1 MNWGDAV
8 NAQRCLVALAVAVL
22 FVPTIAVAQQSKSAA
37 LATELARLL
46 DENKLDSIAAKT
58 ADQYVG
64 ALYLPGTQLL
74 VVQAKYAVPE
84 RLNQMLTQKAYRDV
98 YIDLN
103 SASEL
108 KTKIFVSDL
117 GANGLRFKRENNQP
131 SDTVDIPGKTIAFD
145 GDWDKAKISESEYTK
160 TYQATDEQYSQMLQA
175 LIAALK
181 KPS

>member
-1 MNWGDAV
+1 V
-8 NAQRCLVALAVAVL
+8 NAQRNLIALGIGILLLV
-22 FVPTIAVAQQSKSAA
+22 PSIAFAQQSKSAA

-46 DENKLDSIAAKT
+46 DASKLDSIAAKA

-74 VVQAKYAVPE
+74 VVQAKYSVPE
-84 RLNQMLTQKAYRDV
+84 HMNQLLTQKAYRDA

-103 SASEL
+103 SASDL
-108 KTKIFVSDL
+108 KTKIFISDL

-131 SDTVDIPGKTIAFD
+131 SDTVDLPGKSIAFD
-145 GDWDKAKISESEYTK
+145 GEWDKAKISEAEYTK

-175 LIAALK
+175 LITALK